1 LFYKFNSL
9 LVIYIPIFIL
19 TLWFSQVSVSFAV
32 NSNNTVGLRGLK
44 KAAENSLMF
53 TEFYSLNYLRECAFV
68 RKIIGIMMVMTII
81 MTMTQEQNFDI

>member
-68 RKIIGIMMVMTII
+68 RNNRHNDGDDNNNDNDTR
-81 MTMTQEQNFDI
+81 TELDI